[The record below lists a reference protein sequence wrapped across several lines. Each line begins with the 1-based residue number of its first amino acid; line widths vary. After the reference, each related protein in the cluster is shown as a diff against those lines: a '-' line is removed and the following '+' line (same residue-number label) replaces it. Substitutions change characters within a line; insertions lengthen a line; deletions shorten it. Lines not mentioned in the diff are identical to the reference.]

1 MDVSKNV
8 FLEINDKKDNVELV
22 VSNTMD
28 NSCNTLD
35 LDMIRKV
42 KLKILHDMNVNL
54 DIDEINLEDNGDVG
68 INIYSS
74 GSTSYKKVTYKEI
87 EKEMANLYE
96 NDDEMYSDAF
106 DIIASYV
113 KGQKLIYM
121 ESNWY
126 CTSTLNLFMF
136 PAIFFSA
143 VASVLA
149 HAFEN
154 YLWGSNALAS
164 INAFISFLLAIVNYM
179 KLDAQSEAHK
189 ISAHQYDKLQS
200 LCEFSSGKMLLFGTV
215 QQLDEGENATV
226 NVSKKL
232 NMIETKIKEIKET
245 NQFIVPR
252 KIRYIYTNIY
262 NVNVFSII
270 KKIKNTKK
278 DYLTKLR
285 DTINKIKY
293 IKSDDYSGDNRCDD
307 LIHTYEKKRKII
319 TTILLIKSS
328 FSIIDQ
334 IFQCEIAT
342 AEQIRKRKLSKC
354 CSIKPKD
361 PVKLN
366 EFVEYIMDP
375 FEHWQKPQESSKVYI
390 DIPNPRRSISII

>member
-1 MDVSKNV
+1 
-8 FLEINDKKDNVELV
+8 
-22 VSNTMD
+22 MD
-28 NSCNTLD
+28 NSHNIVLEIKDMSSNTD
-35 LDMIRKV
+35 LMQKV
-42 KLKILHDMNVNL
+42 KLKIFHDTHINL
-54 DIDEINLEDNGDVG
+54 DIDNIDLEENGEIG
-68 INIYSS
+68 INIYSND
-74 GSTSYKKVTYKEI
+74 TYSYKKVTYKEI
-87 EKEMANLYE
+87 EKEMTLLYE

-126 CTSTLNLFMF
+126 CTSTLNMFMF

-149 HAFEN
+149 HAFES

-164 INAFISFLLAIVNYM
+164 MNAFISFLLAIVNYM

-189 ISAHQYDKLQS
+189 ISSHQYDKLQS
-200 LCEFSSGKMLLFGTV
+200 LCEFSSGKILLFG
-215 QQLDEGENATV
+215 GENENEDGESSSI
-226 NVSKKL
+226 NVAKKL

-262 NVNVFSII
+262 NINVFSII
-270 KKIKNTKK
+270 KKINNTKK

-285 DTINKIKY
+285 DIINKIKF
-293 IKSDDYSGDNRCDD
+293 IKSTEMRSGEKTDALMHC
-307 LIHTYEKKRKII
+307 YEKKRKII
-319 TTILLIKSS
+319 TTILLIKPS

-334 IFQCEIAT
+334 IFQCEIGA
-342 AEQIRKRKLSKC
+342 AELKRKRKCSGC
-354 CSIKPKD
+354 CYRVPIN

-375 FEHWQKPQESSKVYI
+375 FEHWEKPKDRNQIII
-390 DIPNPRRSISII
+390 DIPTTVRRSISTI

>member
-1 MDVSKNV
+1 MDISKNV
-8 FLEINDKKDNVELV
+8 VLEINEKKEDIEIGINNKINNDIL
-22 VSNTMD
+22 T
-28 NSCNTLD
+28 
-35 LDMIRKV
+35 KV
-42 KLKILHDMNVNL
+42 KLKILHDTNVSL
-54 DIDEINLEDNGDVG
+54 DLDSINLEDNGEIG
-68 INIYSS
+68 ISVYSNDNNK
-74 GSTSYKKVTYKEI
+74 TYKKITYKEI
-87 EKEMANLYE
+87 ENEMTKLYE
-96 NDDEMYSDAF
+96 NDDELYSDAF

-126 CTSTLNLFMF
+126 CVSTLNFFMF

-143 VASVLA
+143 VASVMA
-149 HAFEN
+149 HAFKI
-154 YLWGSNALAS
+154 YDWGANALAS
-164 INAFISFLLAIVNYM
+164 MNALISFLLAIVNYM

-200 LCEFSSGKMLLFGTV
+200 LCEFSSGKMLLFGTRQIDDSESSSIDV
-215 QQLDEGENATV
+215 A
-226 NVSKKL
+226 KKL

-262 NVNVFSII
+262 NINVFSII

-285 DTINKIKY
+285 DIINKIKY
-293 IKSDDYSGDNRCDD
+293 IKSDDYVGVDRSYD
-307 LIHTYEKKRKII
+307 LINCYEKKRKII

-334 IFQCEIAT
+334 IFQTEIAA
-342 AEQIRKRKLSKC
+342 AEQRRKRKCSKC
-354 CSIKPKD
+354 CSVKPKN

-375 FEHWQKPQESSKVYI
+375 FEHWIKPQEKQNVYI
-390 DIPNPRRSISII
+390 DTPNPRRSNSLI